1 MVQNTSSSFH
11 TLNPP
16 KHQIVLLNSL
26 PLILYTKI
34 NNILRCSINV
44 SFAMGKFPWCC
55 FSQVFQREGYLLP
68 LGSLACYLYFFC
80 GNICVLIF
88 HVSLSFSRAMP
99 HLQLHL
105 PGCQRQKF
113 ARFLVVLSILQLF
126 SPVLT
131 LNAVMIEVPHSL
143 IFSWTLLRL
152 SSPST
157 TGRFAKSLLIFH
169 AEQFSSLGLSR
180 STMHLC

>member
-1 MVQNTSSSFH
+1 MSALPWENSHGAASPRYFKGKDICFLWGHQHVIFTFFVATS
-11 TLNPP
+11 
-16 KHQIVLLNSL
+16 
-26 PLILYTKI
+26 
-34 NNILRCSINV
+34 
-44 SFAMGKFPWCC
+44 
-55 FSQVFQREGYLLP
+55 VF
-68 LGSLACYLYFFC
+68 
-80 GNICVLIF
+80 
-88 HVSLSFSRAMP
+88 SFSMFHCHSQEQCPTCSSIYLVVRGRN
-99 HLQLHL
+99 LLD
-105 PGCQRQKF
+105 
-113 ARFLVVLSILQLF
+113 FLVVLSILQLF

-131 LNAVMIEVPHSL
+131 VNAVMIEVPHSL